1 MKTTRITQHAK
12 DSSPSGIRND
22 GNTQYAIRNTLLLLL
37 AVLAL
42 AACSPKA
49 NKLVAEG
56 NDDYAQAEY
65 LTALEAYQN
74 AAIENPELAE
84 PYYNAANA
92 LYREG
97 DYDAALEQLQQALV
111 YANAEQLAQAGYYNL
126 GNALYNKQELET
138 AVNAYRQALLINPDD
153 ADAKYNL
160 ELALQM
166 LQQQQQEEQQQQEQ
180 EQQDQEQQD
189 QEQQDQEQQDQQ
201 QDQGDQQQDEGDQGE
216 EQNQDQNQNQQQN
229 DEEGGGGEEN
239 ADNEDQSQGD
249 EGQEGEQGNDQPND
263 QENQSEGQDG
273 EGDQENNEQNGD
285 AGAGQPTEQNPD
297 GTPVGQNPGNTEG
310 QRLTPEQARRLLA
323 AIAQGSDTL
332 QERLGQI
339 FIVPDGR
346 PPQQDW

>member
-1 MKTTRITQHAK
+1 MKTTHITQHA
-12 DSSPSGIRND
+12 SRI
-22 GNTQYAIRNTLLLLL
+22 TFLLLI
-37 AVLAL
+37 AVLVL

-92 LYREG
+92 LYRAG

-138 AVNAYRQALLINPDD
+138 AVNAYRQALLLNPDD

-166 LQQQQQEEQQQQEQ
+166 QQQQQEQQQQEQEEQEQ

-189 QEQQDQEQQDQQ
+189 QEEQEQQ
-201 QDQGDQQQDEGDQGE
+201 DQQQDEGDQGE

-239 ADNEDQSQGD
+239 ADNEDQSKGN
-249 EGQEGEQGNDQPND
+249 EGEEGEKGNDQPDD

-273 EGDQENNEQNGD
+273 EGEQNEDEQNGN
-285 AGAGQPTEQNPD
+285 AGAGQPAEQNPD
-297 GTPVGQNPGNTEG
+297 GTPVGQNPGDVEG
-310 QRLTPEQARRLLA
+310 QRLTREQALQLLA

-339 FIVPDGR
+339 FVVPDGR